1 MIKFLI
7 NKKLIKN
14 QENNTINLNMKN
26 IINFDKEMGTNL
38 ELKKIIVTKD
48 ELIQILL
55 NEVNELKKKSNK
67 QKEESKN
74 NLMIIRMNM
83 TIKK

>member
-7 NKKLIKN
+7 QN

-26 IINFDKEMGTNL
+26 IINFDKEVETNL

-55 NEVNELKKKSNK
+55 NKVNELKKKSNR

>member
-1 MIKFLI
+1 
-7 NKKLIKN
+7 
-14 QENNTINLNMKN
+14 MKN
-26 IINFDKEMGTNL
+26 IINFDKEVITNL

-48 ELIQILL
+48 ELIQTLL
-55 NEVNELKKKSNK
+55 NEVNELKKKSNT

-74 NLMIIRMNM
+74 NLMIIRMNK

>member
-26 IINFDKEMGTNL
+26 IINFDKEVITNL

-48 ELIQILL
+48 ELIQTLL
-55 NEVNELKKKSNK
+55 NEVNELKKKSNT

>member
-7 NKKLIKN
+7 QN

-26 IINFDKEMGTNL
+26 IINFDKEVITNL

-48 ELIQILL
+48 ELIQTLL
-55 NEVNELKKKSNK
+55 NEVNELKKKSNT